1 LLTDGI
7 QTNMNN
13 EKIVV
18 VVRAVFKFDEK
29 YLVIE
34 QMNASRN
41 DYLLFPGGHA
51 KSNESLIATL
61 DREIGEELNIKNFVA
76 KELRFVKE
84 TVSPFDRN
92 FEFFFECETEMK
104 FNEIEIVQKEYTGYE
119 KIKKC
124 ILKTEEELRD
134 SSNFYPEMFFDP
146 KKYQFLE
153 LDLVQYKNLFG
164 LDRNIK

>member
-1 LLTDGI
+1 
-7 QTNMNN
+7 
-13 EKIVV
+13 
-18 VVRAVFKFDEK
+18 
-29 YLVIE
+29 
-34 QMNASRN
+34 
-41 DYLLFPGGHA
+41 
-51 KSNESLIATL
+51 
-61 DREIGEELNIKNFVA
+61 
-76 KELRFVKE
+76 
-84 TVSPFDRN
+84 
-92 FEFFFECETEMK
+92 MK